1 MLTQYH
7 LVTPGTIDIM
17 RLSVPIVAGSVFYGV
32 YALVNH
38 TNYIL
43 SEYIVKMSY
52 SKDKV
57 YFYYKFRNY
66 CLLKELTCMDFYKKK
81 FIKWRIFKFCLLRI
95 DLG

>member
-17 RLSVPIVAGSVFYGV
+17 RLSIPIVAGSVFYGV

-43 SEYIVKMSY
+43 S
-52 SKDKV
+52 
-57 YFYYKFRNY
+57 
-66 CLLKELTCMDFYKKK
+66 
-81 FIKWRIFKFCLLRI
+81 
-95 DLG
+95 